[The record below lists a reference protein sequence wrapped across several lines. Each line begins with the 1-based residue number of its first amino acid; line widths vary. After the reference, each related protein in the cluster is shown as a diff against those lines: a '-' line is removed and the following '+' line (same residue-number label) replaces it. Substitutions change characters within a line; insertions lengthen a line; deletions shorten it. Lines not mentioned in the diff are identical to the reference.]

1 MRIKY
6 FFLVRIPVLHA
17 ESVGSD
23 IIYNI
28 FKFLEIL
35 DIRCLSKWP
44 PKYPKIG
51 KKSPFWSY
59 FEHLNDEKMLF
70 EVRNQICMQ

>member
-1 MRIKY
+1 MTFFGHILDIKVRIKY
-6 FFLVRIPVLHA
+6 FFLVRIPVLYA

-35 DIRCLSKWP
+35 DIGRLSKWP
-44 PKYPKIG
+44 PKYPEIG
-51 KKSPFWSY
+51 KKITIF
-59 FEHLNDEKMLF
+59 DI
-70 EVRNQICMQ
+70 V